1 MKKAVLFAL
10 ALAGPASVRADVDP
24 GIWEVSATMTV
35 AGMPG
40 ALGPFTDTRCLEQ
53 KEANDPGQL
62 FGPATGASSC
72 VFGNRNDTGSAYSL
86 EVTCGGAVPLRGT
99 GSVRYGSDFMD
110 GTLQLTGTSGGQALS
125 TVTQVK
131 ARRLGPCR

>member
-10 ALAGPASVRADVDP
+10 ALAGPAAARADVDA

-35 AGMPG
+35 AGMAG
-40 ALGPFTDTRCLEQ
+40 AMGPFTDTRCLEQ

-62 FGPATGASSC
+62 FGPSTGASSC
-72 VFGNRNDTGSAYSL
+72 VFSNRNDTGGSYSF
-86 EVTCGGAVPLRGT
+86 EVSCGGPVPLRGS
-99 GSVRYGSDFMD
+99 GNVRYGRDFME
-110 GTLQLTGTSGGQALS
+110 GTLQLAGASGGQAIS
-125 TVTQVK
+125 TLTQIK